1 MKLNSED
8 IQLLDDR
15 FRRNLIN
22 SLHGAKSIGL
32 VGTIDSNGIS
42 NLAIFSQIFH
52 IGANPPLIGL
62 LVRPDSVDRHTLQNI
77 KEQGYFTIQ
86 HIQEGYYKQA
96 HQTSARYPKEVS
108 EFQELG
114 LKEAYIDDFPAPFL
128 EVADLKIGLKLR
140 STQTLKENGTVL
152 VIGEVVLIDVENKAI
167 SQDGFIDPQILG
179 TIAGG
184 GLDAYYKLD
193 KLARLNY
200 AKPNFPSEEIIE

>member
-1 MKLNSED
+1 MQFTSED

-32 VGTIDSNGIS
+32 VGTIDANGLS

-52 IGANPPLIGL
+52 IGANPPLIGM
-62 LVRPDSVDRHTLQNI
+62 LVRPDSVDRHTLHNI
-77 KEQGYFTIQ
+77 QAQGTYTIQ
-86 HIQEGYYKQA
+86 HIKESYYKKA

-114 LKEAYIDDFPAPFL
+114 LNEAYIGDFPAPFL
-128 EVADLKIGLKLR
+128 EDAELKIGLKLR
-140 STQTLKENGTVL
+140 STQTLQENGTVL
-152 VIGEVVLIDVENKAI
+152 VIGEVVLIDVANGAI
-167 SQDGFIDPQILG
+167 SADGFIDPQILG

-184 GLDAYYKLD
+184 GLDAYYKLE
-193 KLARLNY
+193 KLSRLNY
-200 AKPNFPSEEIIE
+200 AKPNLPAQELSE